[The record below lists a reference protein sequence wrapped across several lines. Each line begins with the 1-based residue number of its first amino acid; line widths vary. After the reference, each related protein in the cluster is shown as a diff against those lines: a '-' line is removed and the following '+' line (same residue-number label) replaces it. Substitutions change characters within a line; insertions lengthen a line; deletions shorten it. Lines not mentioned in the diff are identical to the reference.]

1 MKQSPAKGK
10 LDDFFSSLGKQLQS
24 NKRDIGGEMKEKYS
38 SKAQREDRVPRP
50 GESKYQFDVR
60 TRGKRKDYKKRT
72 SGIDPSNKT
81 KMVDVVV
88 DGVVKSIPAEDRFKY
103 ESVKRVKSTPKPKS
117 KSTKPDWTK
126 APKVGTQART
136 DWYKKFNFALDE
148 TTPGYK
154 SKKNKVKKKEINA
167 KTIKQDIAPTPGPL
181 DPKYM
186 PKTGDKELT
195 FEDFQRITK
204 PRNENMGGLQS
215 TYIGKPI
222 IDPLVKQS
230 MKLSG
235 KGLNSLFEGE
245 PEPEI
250 KSGIRKKSPSKK
262 RGYKMKRKK

>member
-1 MKQSPAKGK
+1 MARTNGSGFKMKQSPAKGK

-117 KSTKPDWTK
+117 KS
-126 APKVGTQART
+126 
-136 DWYKKFNFALDE
+136 KK
-148 TTPGYK
+148 
-154 SKKNKVKKKEINA
+154 
-167 KTIKQDIAPTPGPL
+167 
-181 DPKYM
+181 
-186 PKTGDKELT
+186 
-195 FEDFQRITK
+195 DFQ
-204 PRNENMGGLQS
+204 
-215 TYIGKPI
+215 
-222 IDPLVKQS
+222 
-230 MKLSG
+230 KLSSIL
-235 KGLNSLFEGE
+235 KLIMFFGLNILLIMSLNF
-245 PEPEI
+245 
-250 KSGIRKKSPSKK
+250 
-262 RGYKMKRKK
+262 